1 MFERLFLVFLSRFT
15 SLETHLILYLVDHQ
29 IKEKHFGKYEDM
41 SINDFIIMAKAAN
54 TNPYEYT
61 PETAETDES
70 VEIRTKAFLLD
81 AIKKVTIQY
90 ISIFKFA
97 KSSTL

>member
-1 MFERLFLVFLSRFT
+1 M
-15 SLETHLILYLVDHQ
+15 DHQ

-41 SINDFIIMAKAAN
+41 LINDFIIMAKAAN

-90 ISIFKFA
+90 ISIFKYT
-97 KSSTL
+97 KV

>member
-1 MFERLFLVFLSRFT
+1 ML
-15 SLETHLILYLVDHQ
+15 
-29 IKEKHFGKYEDM
+29 
-41 SINDFIIMAKAAN
+41 INDFIIMAKAAN

-81 AIKKVTIQY
+81 AIKKVTIR
-90 ISIFKFA
+90 
-97 KSSTL
+97 